1 MSGKHQKAK
10 TPPPP
15 AGSRTDPG
23 PLISQAG
30 EVRTMLARGSTKS
43 AVELAKEI
51 HKRCG
56 TPASEAVLVEAYGAR
71 IRSLLEHGLTA
82 EGKALLELVRE
93 RYSSAKQT
101 LADIDIVVSG
111 PESGLEDLVRPLN
124 DPALPKERRAAIES
138 TIKRRMTDLSALAQC
153 AALPPDH
160 PLRVGAAALGGS
172 LASVTSGPVTDD
184 ALLLPQ
190 VSHRGPLAPWK
201 QLVRAIAYFYRQE
214 DAACDR
220 CLQGIDPGSV
230 PARLVSP
237 LRAML
242 AQRRDASLRAAS
254 TALVS
259 QVGGNMETLRRALE
273 SLDAAFATKAQS
285 RIIPAIQPAIAACR
299 IARPELVERLR
310 QHISIKAVKLN
321 LPVRRVRAALGSLP
335 VEDAYFWRLYARGME
350 TPGEPLGPIACSLWE
365 EFRRHAVAEGWF
377 REDGLEAAA
386 LYLHMAELLQE
397 IPGEALEEARESFI
411 ESFPGYST
419 HHEDQTPGVRRAAAK
434 HKTPDFYYLFPDQ
447 LFARACALDPH
458 REAFERWLDW
468 ARQETDSKA
477 AERVAE
483 SWHRAL
489 PNDCRPLLYLMESA
503 EKRGALSKAT
513 GFLEQAEKLDALNPE
528 VRRAALRLLVAQAI
542 RHLRQRKAHLAEQ
555 EVAALEALRQAQEA
569 DRPAFLAAL
578 RWTCSVIRGNVET
591 ASGHFTRVSR
601 ALGGTTGA
609 ILACESMAEACG
621 LKRDGFAFYLPVGVS
636 LVDQAESLAAA
647 VGRACALGDDMD
659 VVFSI
664 PTAWESALFKELSQP
679 PSRLEARQLR
689 ALGEAALRRDRR
701 ELAYAAS
708 AVGLAKGG
716 DSEARF
722 LLLRALALPEWEF
735 ERRADCIAAAAELGR
750 RRRDMSL
757 VDEAVELKRGRGRR
771 RMNFFDWMD
780 AADED
785 AFSMSTEQV
794 SAVLQREKQSPRFPA
809 YESRPIADPFEEDA
823 FFDDEE
829 AEEASDVPSFEE
841 IGRLLVE
848 GGDSKTRGRNE
859 KPSFEEI
866 ARLLLDKAEA
876 EAKKKRRQKGRPPVP
891 EQGDLF

>member
-1 MSGKHQKAK
+1 MSGKHERAK

-15 AGSRTDPG
+15 GGRTADPG
-23 PLISQAG
+23 LLISQGG
-30 EVRTMLARGSTKS
+30 EVRTLLARGSTKS
-43 AVELAKEI
+43 GVELAKEI

-56 TPASEAVLVEAYGAR
+56 TPASEALLVEAYGAR
-71 IRSLLEHGLTA
+71 IRSLLEHDLAA

-93 RYSSAKQT
+93 RYSSAKQS
-101 LADIDIVVSG
+101 LANIDIVISG
-111 PESGLEDLVRPLN
+111 SQSGVEDLVRPLN

-138 TIKRRMTDLSALAQC
+138 VIKRRMTDLSPLAQC

-160 PLRVGAAALGGS
+160 PLRVGAAALGGAF
-172 LASVTSGPVTDD
+172 ASVTSGPVEDG

-201 QLVRAIAYFYRQE
+201 QLVRAIDYFYRQE

-220 CLQGIDPGSV
+220 CLQGIDPDSA

-237 LRAML
+237 IRAML
-242 AQRRDASLRAAS
+242 AQKGDASLLAAS
-254 TALVS
+254 TALVN
-259 QVGGNMETLRRALE
+259 QVGGSMKALRRALE

-285 RIIPAIQPAIAACR
+285 KIIPAIQPAISACR

-321 LPVRRVRAALGSLP
+321 LPVRRVQAALGGLP

-377 REDGLEAAA
+377 REDSLEAAA
-386 LYLHMAELLQE
+386 LYLHMAELMQE
-397 IPGEALEEARESFI
+397 IPTEALEEARESFI
-411 ESFPGYST
+411 ESFPGYSISY
-419 HHEDQTPGVRRAAAK
+419 EDQTPAGRRAASK
-434 HKTPDFYYLFPDQ
+434 HSTSDFYYLFPDQ

-468 ARQETDSKA
+468 AKQESDTKT

-483 SWHRAL
+483 TWHRAL
-489 PNDCRPLLYLMESA
+489 PNDCRPLLYLMEST

-555 EVAALEALRQAQEA
+555 ELAALEALPQAQEA

-578 RWTCSVIRGNVET
+578 RWTCSVIRGDAET
-591 ASGHFTRVSR
+591 ASGHFSRVSR
-601 ALGGTTGA
+601 ALGGTAGA
-609 ILACESMAEACG
+609 ILTCGSMAEACG
-621 LKRDGFAFYLPVGVS
+621 LKGDGLAVYLPLGVS
-636 LVDQAESLAAA
+636 LVDQADSLAAA

-659 VVFSI
+659 VVFGI
-664 PTAWESALFKELSQP
+664 PTVWESALFKELSHQP
-679 PSRLEARQLR
+679 GRLEARQLR

-701 ELAYAAS
+701 ELAYATS
-708 AVGLAKGG
+708 AAGLTKGG
-716 DSEARF
+716 DNEARF
-722 LLLRALALPEWEF
+722 LLLRAQALPEWEF
-735 ERRADCIAAAAELGR
+735 KRRADCIAAAAELGR

-757 VDEAVELKRGRGRR
+757 VDEAVELARGRGRR
-771 RMNFFDWMD
+771 PMDFFDWLE
-780 AADED
+780 AVDED

-794 SAVLQREKQSPRFPA
+794 TAVLRQEKQSPRFPA
-809 YESRPIADPFEEDA
+809 HEPVPIRGPFEEDA
-823 FFDDEE
+823 FFDEEE
-829 AEEASDVPSFEE
+829 AEEGNDKPTFE
-841 IGRLLVE
+841 
-848 GGDSKTRGRNE
+848 D
-859 KPSFEEI
+859 I
-866 ARLLLDKAEA
+866 ARFLAGRAEA
-876 EAKKKRRQKGRPPVP
+876 EAKRKRRQKGRPPVP